1 MLKWSLLLCLVWAS
15 LAVAQDPVA
24 FGDLLNITTTAQTF
38 TFLKSLSADRS
49 VTLNIRTTTG
59 ASSFSLT
66 TVTAL
71 TDGVAPIPD
80 GYNPAAG
87 LGGQGGGDGRTYF
100 RGYQFALNGGTAQA
114 TLTTPGLSISLNLI
128 GQVSNFQVVFFN
140 PLNSQYTVLT
150 STFEPTNRT
159 LSFSFTLSGTYFIV
173 FPSPL
178 PATKPLGSSFLI
190 SGNSQQTVS
199 VSAPANPLQPLLT
212 IGNIRAAASGTL
224 TVNISAQATA
234 RSAAVVAPRTLVSQV
249 FSIGYDSAITSA
261 VVEYDYQ
268 LSGNTGLTPSQLSW
282 YRWDTATAAW
292 VAVPSTIEAAFVVAQ
307 TTTLGEWSV
316 QSSPQTNSP
325 AVSTVQGSSS
335 LQPTATFT
343 GDGVVN
349 PPPAG
354 TALAAA
360 NTLASSPI
368 TIAALAL
375 TLLAAFFN
383 AL

>member
-1 MLKWSLLLCLVWAS
+1 LLCLAWAS

-49 VTLNIRTTTG
+49 VTLNIRTTAG
-59 ASSFSLT
+59 ASSFSLN

-80 GYNPAAG
+80 SFNPAAG

-100 RGYQFALNGGTAQA
+100 RGYQFTLFGGAAQA

-128 GQVSNFQVVFFN
+128 GQVANFQVIFFN
-140 PLNSQYTVLT
+140 PLTSQYSVVT
-150 STFEPTNRT
+150 STFETVNRT
-159 LSFSFTLSGTYFIV
+159 LTFSFTLSGTYFIV
-173 FPSPL
+173 FPSTL
-178 PATKPLGSSFLI
+178 PTTKPLGSSFII

-199 VSAPANPLQPLLT
+199 VSAPANPLQPLVT
-212 IGNIRAAASGTL
+212 IGNIQAAASGTL
-224 TVNISAQATA
+224 TVNISAAATA
-234 RSAAVVAPRTLVSQV
+234 RSAAVVAPRTLISQV
-249 FSIGYDSAITSA
+249 FSIGYDSPITSA
-261 VVEYDYQ
+261 VLEYDYQ
-268 LSGNTGLTPSQLSW
+268 LSGSTGLTPTQLSW

-292 VAVPSTIEAAFVVAQ
+292 VAVPSLIEAGFVVAQ

-316 QSSPQTNSP
+316 QSSPQTTSQV
-325 AVSTVQGSSS
+325 VSTVQASSS

-349 PPPAG
+349 NPNPPAG

-360 NTLASSPI
+360 NTLVSSPI
-368 TIAALAL
+368 TIATLAL